1 MKWEARRRGAAAE
14 AAVEVAAAA
23 IAAAAEVDAA
33 RHAAEAEAEAA
44 VQAAAA
50 AAEAEAEWRRVRM
63 AQKEEEEE
71 SRKVKD
77 RERETRRQ
85 DGRNAQVARQ
95 QNKKKLEKGK
105 KVSAVEG
112 KKLQLSGKSLE
123 SSAAAAVQDGAA
135 GNVGEYENEASGTS
149 LSRISRS
156 SHQFDGLPSRAAQE
170 EGAVE
175 GKEAEGGSDAIIGAE
190 ERSYRLAQAAK
201 VVMKLHYT
209 DLAYPMA
216 RKGLEEA
223 GGIELAVAT
232 FKGVSLAR
240 NVVAKSALDLAQ
252 QQLQLYRIATTQFL
266 DPNWKDGKEAAGKAL
281 HFAMTSAIS
290 FDAQLADPHLAH
302 THAVE
307 LLGLCD
313 ARELAVKVREDA
325 HEALRLAEK
334 EVEGAELE
342 RRGVEEQ
349 SLLFNCD
356 HFDGAV
362 AASLAVWGRR
372 RDDRAWRGVGG
383 GREGGGHEEEQR
395 RKEERERER
404 GREMQSRP
412 HSLEEAL
419 KEGKWALQR
428 CGTHLVYSRLVM
440 KDGVNKMMETQTF
453 TTSKTP
459 SDRRAHANAL
469 TQLRHYDADVLHVFR
484 TDMPEEFSADLALVT
499 VSFAINMS
507 SVICR
512 SRMWQM
518 VRDSV
523 ASA

>member
-1 MKWEARRRGAAAE
+1 MKGEARRRGAAAE
-14 AAVEVAAAA
+14 AEAAAAA

-95 QNKKKLEKGK
+95 QNKKILEKGK
-105 KVSAVEG
+105 KVSA
-112 KKLQLSGKSLE
+112 KKLKLSGKSLG

-135 GNVGEYENEASGTS
+135 VNVGENENEASGTS

-170 EGAVE
+170 EGAGE

-232 FKGVSLAR
+232 IKGVSLAR

-325 HEALRLAEK
+325 HEALCLAEK
-334 EVEGAELE
+334 EVEAAELE

-349 SLLFNCD
+349 SLLFNSD
-356 HFDGAV
+356 HVDGAV

-440 KDGVNKMMETQTF
+440 KDGANKTMETQTF
-453 TTSKTP
+453 TASKTP

-484 TDMPEEFSADLALVT
+484 SDMPEEFSADLALVT

-507 SVICR
+507 FVICR